1 MNTNKTY
8 FQLQDFYDQPPEPGY
23 YTSTISSA
31 RFRKSSKGNRML
43 QIVHSLQD
51 VFFSHQKLADYF
63 VLEGEQVSPTGI
75 LIARRRLVQLYH
87 ACGLYPKDGNAI
99 DPSELLHTRLQVRV
113 EHEDWEEQLRLRVV
127 AYRPLQSLESE
138 EDEEIPF

>member
-8 FQLQDFYDQPPEPGY
+8 SQLQDFYDQPPEPGY

-87 ACGLYPKDGNAI
+87 ACGLRPQDGQPI
-99 DPSELLHTRLQVRV
+99 DPTVLMHAQLEVRI
-113 EHEDWEEQLRLRVV
+113 EHEDWEDQLRLRVV
-127 AYRPLQSLESE
+127 AYRPLQSPESE
-138 EDEEIPF
+138 QEEIPF